1 MALQSVSLKAAD
13 ITNVT
18 MELGL
23 ADGSDYT
30 LQAQGGVV
38 SLTESVPKGCS
49 ARPATVEAA
58 HVVLQ
63 PYVFFPFRQ
72 GADILYAWGN
82 AHLLVIDAV

>member
-1 MALQSVSLKAAD
+1 MALQSVILKAAD

-18 MELGL
+18 MQLGL

-38 SLTESVPKGCS
+38 SFTESVH
-49 ARPATVEAA
+49 RPATMEAA
-58 HVVLQ
+58 HMVLQ

-72 GADILYAWGN
+72 GMDPLYAWGN
-82 AHLLVIDAV
+82 AHLVVIDAV